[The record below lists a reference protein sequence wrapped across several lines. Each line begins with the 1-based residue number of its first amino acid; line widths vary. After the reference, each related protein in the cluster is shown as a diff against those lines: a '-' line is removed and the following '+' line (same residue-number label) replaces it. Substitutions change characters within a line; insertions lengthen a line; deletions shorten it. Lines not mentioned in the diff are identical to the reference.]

1 MSSNHLTSPT
11 PCRHPVHQLHSPSR
25 LPTVRWTPTPW
36 YPGLWLHEIQ
46 PVRRVPRPER
56 MSSLAQGLAA
66 RRDTP
71 QLAAS
76 SSHKPLHLTPTHF
89 TTQKAGPW
97 LPGHPLPTKG
107 DLSAVHT
114 RPGPHPHPASRPRP
128 FLAISTWSLPL
139 FEPLNPLS
147 PHHRKRRRA
156 ARPPAR
162 ATPPLHGR
170 LAPRPIGSLP
180 TPPPAPHV
188 ASMSLCSGQSGDW
201 GGRAGLPGPPGPRHA
216 GRRAHAPPCPAA
228 APHSP
233 PPLSIARLSRKTL
246 IEPPFAQFHIK
257 PRRRRPTEPV
267 APAFRDIHRPK
278 TLPLHQASACTTQLP
293 KPSLGHRI
301 NAGSGQTARLPT
313 RTA

>member
-180 TPPPAPHV
+180 TPPPRTSCGQHV
-188 ASMSLCSGQSGDW
+188 SMFRAKRGLGWPGRPTWASRPPARRPP
-201 GGRAGLPGPPGPRHA
+201 RARPALPRRSPPF
-216 GRRAHAPPCPAA
+216 PAA
-228 APHSP
+228 TEHSQ
-233 PPLSIARLSRKTL
+233 
-246 IEPPFAQFHIK
+246 AQSQDTH
-257 PRRRRPTEPV
+257 
-267 APAFRDIHRPK
+267 
-278 TLPLHQASACTTQLP
+278 
-293 KPSLGHRI
+293 
-301 NAGSGQTARLPT
+301 
-313 RTA
+313 

>member
-1 MSSNHLTSPT
+1 MRSSGQSLGSLALSSNHLTSPT

-180 TPPPAPHV
+180 TPPPHLMWPACLYVQGKAGTGVAGPAYLGLQAPGTQ
-188 ASMSLCSGQSGDW
+188 AAA
-201 GGRAGLPGPPGPRHA
+201 RTPRP
-216 GRRAHAPPCPAA
+216 APPQ
-228 APHSP
+228 P
-233 PPLSIARLSRKTL
+233 PI
-246 IEPPFAQFHIK
+246 
-257 PRRRRPTEPV
+257 PRR
-267 APAFRDIHRPK
+267 H
-278 TLPLHQASACTTQLP
+278 
-293 KPSLGHRI
+293 
-301 NAGSGQTARLPT
+301 
-313 RTA
+313 